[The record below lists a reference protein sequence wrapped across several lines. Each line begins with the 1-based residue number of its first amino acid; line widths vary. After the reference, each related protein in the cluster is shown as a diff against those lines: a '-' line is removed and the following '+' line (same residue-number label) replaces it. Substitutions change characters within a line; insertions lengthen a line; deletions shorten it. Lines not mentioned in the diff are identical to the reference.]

1 MTASSP
7 ALSTRRRW
15 AALAVLVLAVG
26 LLAID
31 GTVLYLA
38 VPSLTRDLAP
48 TATQVLWI
56 GDIYSLAIAGLLVA
70 MGTLADRVGRK
81 RLLLIGSTAFGAA
94 SALAAFAPTAEIL
107 ILARLLLG
115 VAGATIMPST
125 LSLIRTL
132 FPEARERSRAIAV
145 WSAAAGGGAA
155 VGPLVGGAL
164 LEHFWWGSVFLV
176 NVPVVIVLVIAG
188 AVLLP
193 EAKDPEPGRL
203 DVLSVVL
210 SFAAVMP
217 LVWSIKHAAS
227 EGVDALAVGVL
238 ALAVLSG
245 FGFVRRQARLVAD
258 GRGPLLDVGLFKIP
272 AFSGAVAA
280 NLIAIFALT
289 GMLFFFSQY
298 LQLVRGYS
306 PLVAGIAELPAT
318 VASIVVVVVVSWSI
332 TRFGRGPAIALGLGV
347 TALGMV
353 AIAVAEGADHYAWL
367 ALALVPAGLGVGLA
381 MTLTTDAVVSAVPP
395 AKAGGASAIS
405 ETAYELGVA
414 LGVAVLGSLVTLGYQ
429 ARVALP
435 AGLTAGDR
443 AQASDSLASAVAVAV
458 AGDRADVLDAAKE
471 AFVASLQVACVV
483 AAVLTAVA
491 ALVAWRLIPA
501 EGKNVR

>member
-81 RLLLIGSTAFGAA
+81 RLLLIGATAFGAA
-94 SALAAFAPTAEIL
+94 SALAAFAPSAEIL

-245 FGFVRRQARLVAD
+245 LGFVRRQARLVAD

-318 VASIVVVVVVSWSI
+318 VASIVVVVVVGWSI

-429 ARVALP
+429 ARVVLP
-435 AGLTAGDR
+435 ADLTAADR
-443 AQASDSLASAVAVAV
+443 AQATDSLASAVAVA
-458 AGDRADVLDAAKE
+458 GERADVLDAARE

-501 EGKNVR
+501 EGKNAG

>member
-1 MTASSP
+1 MTAP
-7 ALSTRRRW
+7 APLLSVRRRW
-15 AALAVLVLAVG
+15 AALSVLVLAVG

-56 GDIYSLAIAGLLVA
+56 GDIYSLAIAGLLVT
-70 MGTLADRVGRK
+70 MGTLADRIGRK
-81 RLLLIGSTAFGAA
+81 KLLLIGATAFGAA
-94 SALAAFAPTAEIL
+94 SVLAAFAPDAETL
-107 ILARLLLG
+107 IAARLLLG

-132 FPEARERSRAIAV
+132 FPDAAERSRAIAV

-155 VGPLVGGAL
+155 VGPLVGGLL

-176 NVPVVIVLVIAG
+176 NVPVVLVLVVAG
-188 AVLLP
+188 AILLP
-193 EAKDPEPGRL
+193 EAKDPHPGRL
-203 DVLSVVL
+203 DLLSVLL

-238 ALAVLSG
+238 ALAVASG
-245 FGFVRRQARLVAD
+245 VWFVRRQNRLAAD
-258 GRGPLLDVGLFKIP
+258 GRGPLLDVGLFKVP

-298 LQLVRGYS
+298 LQLVRGFS
-306 PLVAGIAELPAT
+306 PLVAGVAELPAT
-318 VASIVVVVVVSWSI
+318 IASIAVVVVVGWSL
-332 TRFGRGPAIALGLGV
+332 RKFGRGRAIALGLAI
-347 TALGMV
+347 TSLGMV
-353 AIAVAEGADHYAWL
+353 GIAVAEGAEHYVWL
-367 ALALVPAGLGVGLA
+367 GLALVPAGLGVGLA

-435 AGLTAGDR
+435 AGLPADAA
-443 AQASDSLASAVAVAV
+443 AQAGDSLASAVAVA
-458 AGDRADVLDAAKE
+458 GDQAAVVEAAVLDAARE
-471 AFVASLQVACVV
+471 AFVASLQTTCVV
-483 AAVLTAVA
+483 AAVLVAVA
-491 ALVAWRLIPA
+491 AVVAWRLIPN
-501 EGKNVR
+501 ER